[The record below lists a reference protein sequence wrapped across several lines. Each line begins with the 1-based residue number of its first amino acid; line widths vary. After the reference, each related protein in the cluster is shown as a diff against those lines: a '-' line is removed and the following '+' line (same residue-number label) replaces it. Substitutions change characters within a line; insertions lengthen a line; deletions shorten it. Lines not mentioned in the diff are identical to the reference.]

1 MELICPTSTIN
12 PTPSIAPP
20 LPLSRSLTQ
29 THTRVQIYGSLFL
42 YKSNGYAYSQHI
54 GIFSTLIIMLLR
66 SCTTFQEQ
74 DETRVYYTFV

>member
-1 MELICPTSTIN
+1 MPDLDDKSHTFHSP
-12 PTPSIAPP
+12 PSPS
-20 LPLSRSLTQ
+20 LSLTQ